1 VLTLESTLIQEP
13 LRPTC
18 VVIVAERHNRKS
30 GAGGMTDA
38 SRGTAGDLPSVAELS
53 APVVLRRRPM
63 VLITG
68 GSGFLGANLAD
79 RLAAAG
85 ERVLIYDNLSR
96 PGVVR
101 NLEWLQHRHGHR
113 VETAIADVRDEA
125 ALRETV
131 RQASAVFH
139 LAARV
144 ADMTGIDDP
153 VADFDI
159 NARGTLNVLEAARRR
174 PDPPPLVFAS
184 TSKVYGAA
192 LDPAQLVEQ
201 ARRYRPAH
209 GQPRAIDETCPIA
222 PSGPYGC
229 SKGAADQY
237 VLEYA
242 RVHRLRSVVL
252 RMSCLYGPHQFG
264 TEDQGW
270 VAHFLSRALQG
281 EPITIFGDGKQVR
294 DLLYVDDA
302 VDAYMRARARSDA
315 LTGEACNLGG
325 GLANTVSPLELL
337 ARLSELGIA
346 APPVRFAAARP
357 DDLPYYVSDSSKF
370 EQRTGWRAHT
380 PVSVGLRN
388 LQRWLIAS
396 GADHAESEDEPEIAK
411 VPA

>member
-1 VLTLESTLIQEP
+1 
-13 LRPTC
+13 
-18 VVIVAERHNRKS
+18 
-30 GAGGMTDA
+30 
-38 SRGTAGDLPSVAELS
+38 
-53 APVVLRRRPM
+53 M

-125 ALRETV
+125 ALRETT

-139 LAARV
+139 LAA
-144 ADMTGIDDP
+144 AATDIDDP
-153 VADFDI
+153 ITSFET
-159 NARGTLNVLEAARRR
+159 NARGTLNVLEAARRS

-184 TSKVYGAA
+184 TSEVYGEAF
-192 LDPAQLVEQ
+192 DRTRLVEQ

-209 GQPRAIDETCPIA
+209 GEPQAVDETCPLA
-222 PSGPYGC
+222 PSDGHAS
-229 SKGAADQY
+229 SKAIADRQA
-237 VLEYA
+237 LDYA

-252 RMSCLYGPHQFG
+252 RMSCLYGPHQLD
-264 TEDQGW
+264 TEDRGW
-270 VAHFLSRALQG
+270 VAHFLIRALQG
-281 EPITIFGDGKQVR
+281 RPIAISGNGKQVR

-302 VDAYMRARARSDA
+302 VDALLRALARIDA
-315 LTGEACNLGG
+315 LTGQACNLGG
-325 GLANTVSPLELL
+325 GVANTLSPLELL
-337 ARLSELGIA
+337 ARMSELGIA
-346 APPVRFAAARP
+346 SPPVRFAAARP
-357 DDLPYYVSDSSKF
+357 DDRLYYVSDTSRF
-370 EQRTGWRAHT
+370 ERRTGWRAHT

-396 GADHAESEDEPEIAK
+396 GTACAESKEPEPAK